1 VKFSRA
7 VSGIVSGHAPVLR
20 DLGRGR
26 RKQEP
31 CHAPTARRSPNLPV
45 KKVATP
51 APAVEAHG
59 RLTIFGSHGLTE
71 FDSRAAAEPRPL
83 IFGSD
88 FRRFPENGA
97 ALFQIQ

>member
-51 APAVEAHG
+51 APAVEARR
-59 RLTIFGSHGLTE
+59 RLTIFGSRELTE
-71 FDSRAAAEPRPL
+71 FDSRAAVEPRLL

-88 FRRFPENGA
+88 SRRLPENGA
-97 ALFQIQ
+97 ALFQTQ

>member
-31 CHAPTARRSPNLPV
+31 CHAPNARRSPNLPV

-51 APAVEAHG
+51 APDAEARG
-59 RLTIFGSHGLTE
+59 RLTIFGSRGLTE
-71 FDSRAAAEPRPL
+71 FDSRAAAEA
-83 IFGSD
+83 SATD
-88 FRRFPENGA
+88 FRK
-97 ALFQIQ
+97 